1 VEEEDNMQLLTAN
14 WARSYN
20 QDPTS
25 EEYKDLTQTLSRKFI
40 VWRIAGLIVGE
51 MGDRDGELILK
62 QLQSDNQKLAEQLS
76 QSYIPPKD
84 PVVGTT

>member
-1 VEEEDNMQLLTAN
+1 
-14 WARSYN
+14 
-20 QDPTS
+20 
-25 EEYKDLTQTLSRKFI
+25 
-40 VWRIAGLIVGE
+40 

-84 PVVGTT
+84 PVVGTTWTLPTVRIVTKT